1 VEIAELISEAVG
13 ERGTEV
19 DGADGVQRGG
29 RGGAASERVH
39 GVRTDDTVR
48 SPVGV
53 VIEIDG
59 DETEGNVMDT
69 GDEGVAEVTNVD
81 GRAVLL
87 GKDRSSVR
95 KGIEELLDES
105 RRGSVEM
112 KGEVKPETL
121 DAGRVKR

>member
-1 VEIAELISEAVG
+1 
-13 ERGTEV
+13 
-19 DGADGVQRGG
+19 
-29 RGGAASERVH
+29 
-39 GVRTDDTVR
+39 
-48 SPVGV
+48 VGV

-95 KGIEELLDES
+95 KGIEELLDKS

-112 KGEVKPETL
+112 KGEVKPEML
-121 DAGRVKR
+121 DAGRVKQ